1 MKIPM
6 RTFLTL
12 ATLLAATLS
21 HLAAQDSP
29 ANPGRR
35 AAGEAKPPMAV
46 TPEREAAVMTF
57 IERNHP
63 ALKEVLASLKS
74 SRPKEYERA
83 IRDLYQTSERLA
95 NLKERDPK
103 LFDLELEH
111 WTLRSQIQLLA
122 AQMVMASSDEIR
134 AKLRALL
141 SKQLDVR
148 AKILELDRQ
157 RAEERL
163 KRVEGEIAR
172 IASDR
177 DKQIERQ
184 LNQLMNSAQESKS
197 KAKVTGKP
205 GNKRPGAGKN
215 KSTVNQPARS
225 KPDANN
231 QP

>member
-1 MKIPM
+1 M
-6 RTFLTL
+6 RALLTI
-12 ATLLAATLS
+12 TVLLLVP
-21 HLAAQDSP
+21 LGLLVAQDSP
-29 ANPGRR
+29 ANSTRRGR
-35 AAGEAKPPMAV
+35 GDAKPPIVV

-57 IERNHP
+57 VERNHP
-63 ALKEVLASLKS
+63 ALKDVLASLKS
-74 SRPKEYERA
+74 SRSKEYERA

-95 NLKERDPK
+95 NLKERDSK
-103 LFDLELEH
+103 RFELELEH

-122 AQMVMASSDEIR
+122 AQMVMAGSDEIR
-134 AKLRALL
+134 TQLRELL

-157 RAEERL
+157 RAEEQL

-172 IASDR
+172 IGSDR

-197 KAKVTGKP
+197 KAKVAGKA
-205 GNKRPGAGKN
+205 GNRRPGAGKN
-215 KSTVNQPARS
+215 KSTVNEPAKS
-225 KPDANN
+225 KPNPTN